1 MSSDDSEDCRF
12 PSIES
17 YTPGYSLNAIDAWH
31 IVFGESPADAL
42 DNVAEVEYY
51 SQNPQVLATTL
62 AKDFAKLI
70 TVNDSGRTDQQYAE
84 NFLLWSFS
92 PLIQSGRYYRRLS
105 SLIPSCPFTFAVFVK
120 LGDAWRSGDKNAIA
134 EVIEEVREEV
144 ASFSLWV
151 ELRFPVP
158 AEAEGDEKRRKS
170 ANLEDVK
177 LAMDEIRTEGNEPT
191 KDLLGSYLRRKGFS
205 IGGTRLNLIKRQ
217 LENRNDM
224 RHE

>member
-1 MSSDDSEDCRF
+1 MSSDDSEECRF

-31 IVFGESPADAL
+31 IVFGECPADAL

-51 SQNPQVLATTL
+51 AKNPHVLARTL

-70 TVNDSGRTDQQYAE
+70 TVNDSGRTDEQYAG

-92 PLIQSGRYYRRLS
+92 PLIQSGRYYRLLS

-151 ELRFPVP
+151 EFRFPVP
-158 AEAEGDEKRRKS
+158 EETDGDEKKQN
-170 ANLEDVK
+170 AATFEDVE
-177 LAMDEIRTEGNEPT
+177 LAMKEIERQGGKPT
-191 KDLLGSYLRRKGFS
+191 REQIGAYLRS
-205 IGGTRLNLIKRQ
+205 IGLRVGSERLNLMKKRIEMLSKKPYQ
-217 LENRNDM
+217 
-224 RHE
+224 